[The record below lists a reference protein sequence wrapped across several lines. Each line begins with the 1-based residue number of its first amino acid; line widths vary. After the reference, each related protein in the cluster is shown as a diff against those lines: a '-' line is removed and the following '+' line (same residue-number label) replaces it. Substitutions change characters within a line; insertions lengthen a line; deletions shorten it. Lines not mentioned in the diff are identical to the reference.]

1 MVQQMLDSGG
11 YDTVTVKVGTVASEV
26 ASIKNGLN
34 TNDAHLK
41 VTTVPK
47 IFDIYDELTQ
57 LVSSYGVMAQKDL
70 EEFKQLA
77 VNIINTDSEA
87 ST

>member
-11 YDTVTVKVGTVASEV
+11 YERVTVKVGTVTSEV
-26 ASIKNGLN
+26 AGVRNGLS

-47 IFDIYDELTQ
+47 IFEIYDELTQ
-57 LVSSYGVMAQKDL
+57 LVSAYGVMAQKDL
-70 EEFKQLA
+70 EEFRQLA
-77 VNIINTDSEA
+77 VNIINTDEEA
-87 ST
+87 S